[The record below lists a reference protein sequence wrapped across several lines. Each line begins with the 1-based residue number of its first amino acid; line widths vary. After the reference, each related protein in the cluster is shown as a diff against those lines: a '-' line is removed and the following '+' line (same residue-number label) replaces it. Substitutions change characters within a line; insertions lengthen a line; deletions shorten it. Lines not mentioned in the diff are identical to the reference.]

1 MASDEVQLTQAGFF
15 DHVARTNHLLWSRF
29 AFTWSEKRTLLI
41 APHIEIIASVF
52 DDILLGKRKR
62 VLLNIAPR
70 HGKTELGVKSLSSR
84 IFAVNPNARI
94 MHTSYS
100 DELVQKNSRNVKG
113 VLTNTHFQSAFP
125 NTRMAL
131 DSFAKKHWNTTEGG
145 EFHAVSTSSA
155 VTGFECGMGGD
166 PFDGMLIVD
175 DPEKA
180 SGMSSP
186 PYRSQ
191 MKDVVGQT
199 IGTRLNHDDTPV
211 LVIQQ
216 RTHPDDVSNWLMS
229 GGTGD
234 VWDVLCFAAISDT
247 GRPPEH
253 YREYSHAN
261 IIDYQIHTGA
271 LWPERK
277 PLEALQRI
285 RDAQE
290 DMDSDEPR
298 GKRVFA
304 SQYQQNPSDVS
315 VSLFEEKWLEPFTA
329 ADIPWSM
336 DRITVRID
344 TAQKAAGKNDHT
356 GMATFGDNR
365 RDPDHL
371 WLLDIDRSRKEFPDL
386 VEWIVNHCKRLWLL
400 QTNTLKFTKI
410 TIEDANIGAALMAVL
425 KPRLKKEKV
434 LVRIELTPRYGSKFD
449 RALESV
455 PYFQQGR
462 VLISDE
468 KLAFTHP
475 RRPEEAELEGIKV
488 FREEFRT
495 FNEADTHASDDTLDP
510 VIWEIVAKWGGLKKN
525 SRFR

>member
-1 MASDEVQLTQAGFF
+1 MS
-15 DHVARTNHLLWSRF
+15 
-29 AFTWSEKRTLLI
+29 FTWTEKRKLLI

-52 DDILLGKRKR
+52 DDILAGRRKR

-84 IFAVNPNARI
+84 IFAVNPRARV

-100 DELVQKNSRNVKG
+100 DELVQKNSRNVRG
-113 VLTNTHFQSAFP
+113 VLTNQHFQLAFP
-125 NTRMAL
+125 GTRMAP

-155 VTGFECGMGGD
+155 VTGFECGMDGD
-166 PFDGMLIVD
+166 PFDGILIID

-199 IGTRLNHDDTPV
+199 NGTRLNHDDTPV

-234 VWDVLCFAAISDT
+234 VWDVLCFQAISET

-253 YREYSHAN
+253 YNDYSHAN
-261 IIDYQIHTGA
+261 IIDYQIHAGA
-271 LWPERK
+271 LWPARK
-277 PLEALQRI
+277 PLEALHRI

-304 SQYQQNPSDVS
+304 AQYQQNPADVS
-315 VSLFEEKWLEPFTA
+315 VSLFEEEWLESFEQKQL
-329 ADIPWSM
+329 PWSM
-336 DRITVRID
+336 NRMTVRID
-344 TAQKAAGKNDHT
+344 TAQKALGRNDHT
-356 GMATFGDNR
+356 GMVTFGHDR
-365 RDPDHL
+365 RDNDVVY
-371 WLLDIDRSRKEFPDL
+371 LLDVDRSRKEFPQL
-386 VEWIVNHCKRLWLL
+386 VEWIVEHCKRLWRM

-425 KPRLKKEKV
+425 KIKLREAKVYVRL
-434 LVRIELTPRYGSKFD
+434 ELTDKYGSKFE
-449 RALESV
+449 RALEAV

-462 VLISDE
+462 VLVPSE
-468 KLAFTHP
+468 RLAYTHP
-475 RRPEEAELEGIKV
+475 HRKEDGSEDGIAT

-495 FNEADTHASDDTLDP
+495 FNEADTHTSDDTLDP
-510 VIWEIVAKWGGLKKN
+510 VVWEVVSKWGGAKKN